1 MAQIFPRS
9 SNALARVTLLG
20 AILGPLGAL
29 SVLWLLA
36 RSPYVTGVGTPID
49 QPIPFSHKHH
59 VGDDGIA
66 CEYCHTTV
74 QSSAFA
80 GMPSTETCMNCHAQV
95 WSQSDTLA
103 PVRLSAQTGHP
114 LTWERVYDLPDYVYF
129 DHSIHVQKGVACE
142 TCHGRVDEMPRI
154 MKASSLQMQWCLDC
168 HRDPTANIRPRED
181 VTTMGWQ
188 PPAAAADLQRQ
199 LAVEYHVQSKT
210 DCSTCHR

>member
-1 MAQIFPRS
+1 MAQVFPRS
-9 SNALARVTLLG
+9 ANALARVTLLG
-20 AILGPLGAL
+20 AIIGPIGAL
-29 SVLWLLA
+29 GVLWVLA
-36 RSPYVTGVGTPID
+36 RSPYVTGQGTPID

-74 QSSAFA
+74 ATSAFA
-80 GMPSTETCMNCHAQV
+80 GMPATETCMNCHAQV

-103 PVRLSAQTGHP
+103 PVRLSAQTGQP
-114 LTWERVYDLPDYVYF
+114 LVWQRVYALPDYVYF

-142 TCHGRVDEMPRI
+142 TCHGRVDEMPRV

-188 PPAAAADLQRQ
+188 PPANIADIQRDLALQN
-199 LAVEYHVQSKT
+199 HVQSKT

>member
-74 QSSAFA
+74 QTSAFA

-188 PPAAAADLQRQ
+188 PPAGAADLQRQ

>member
-20 AILGPLGAL
+20 IVLGPPGAL

-36 RSPYVTGVGTPID
+36 RSPYVTGAGTPID
-49 QPIPFSHKHH
+49 QPVPFSHKHH

-103 PVRLSAQTGHP
+103 GVRMSAQTGQP
-114 LTWERVYDLPDYVYF
+114 LVWERVYDLPDYVYF

-142 TCHGRVDEMPRI
+142 SCRGRVDQMPRI

-168 HRDPTANIRPRED
+168 HRDPTANLRPRQD
-181 VTTMGWQ
+181 VTAMGWQ
-188 PPAAAADLQRQ
+188 PPANADEIRRQ
-199 LAVEYHVQSKT
+199 LALDYHVQSKT

>member
-1 MAQIFPRS
+1 VAQVFPRGA
-9 SNALARVTLLG
+9 NAVARVTLFG
-20 AILGPLGAL
+20 VVVGPLVLLAG
-29 SVLWLLA
+29 LWLLE
-36 RSPYVTGVGTPID
+36 RSPYVTGQGTPID

-74 QSSAFA
+74 TTSAFA
-80 GMPSTETCMNCHAQV
+80 GMPPTETCMNCHSQV

-103 PVRLSAQTGHP
+103 PVRMSAQTGQP

-129 DHSIHVQKGVACE
+129 DHSIHVAKGVACE

-154 MKASSLQMQWCLDC
+154 MKASSLQMQWCVDC
-168 HRDPTANIRPRED
+168 HRDPTNNIRPRDE

-188 PPAAAADLQRQ
+188 PPADADDLHRR
-199 LAVEYHVQSKT
+199 LMLEYHVQSKT

>member
-1 MAQIFPRS
+1 MAQVFPRS
-9 SNALARVTLLG
+9 TNAVARVSLVG
-20 AILGPLGAL
+20 AFVGSLAL
-29 SVLWLLA
+29 FVGLWVFE
-36 RSPYVTGVGTPID
+36 RSPYVTNQGTPID

-74 QSSAFA
+74 ATSPFA
-80 GMPSTETCMNCHAQV
+80 GMPTSETCMNCHAQV

-103 PVRLSAQTGHP
+103 PVRMSAQTGQP
-114 LTWERVYDLPDYVYF
+114 LVWDRVNNLPDYVYF
-129 DHSIHVQKGVACE
+129 DHSIHVSKGVACE
-142 TCHGRVDEMPRI
+142 TCHGRVDEMPRM
-154 MKASSLQMQWCLDC
+154 MKAESLQMHWCLDC

-188 PPAAAADLQRQ
+188 PPANLAEIQQQ
-199 LAVEYHVQSKT
+199 LALQNHVQSKT

>member
-9 SNALARVTLLG
+9 ANALARVTLLS
-20 AILGPLGAL
+20 AIVGPLGAL
-29 SVLWLLA
+29 GILWLLA
-36 RSPYVTGVGTPID
+36 RSPYVTGQGTPID

-74 QSSAFA
+74 QTTAFA

-103 PVRLSAQTGHP
+103 PVRMSAQTGQP
-114 LTWERVYDLPDYVYF
+114 LVWDRVYDLPDYVYF

-154 MKASSLQMQWCLDC
+154 MKASSLQMQWCIDC
-168 HRDPTANIRPRED
+168 HRDPTANIRPREA
-181 VTTMGWQ
+181 VTVMGWQ
-188 PPAAAADLQRQ
+188 PPANADDLHRQ
-199 LAVEYHVQSKT
+199 LMLEYHVQSRT

>member
-1 MAQIFPRS
+1 MAQVFPRS
-9 SNALARVTLLG
+9 ANAVARVTLLG
-20 AILGPLGAL
+20 LILGSLGAL
-29 SVLWLLA
+29 VALWVLV
-36 RSPYVTGVGTPID
+36 RSPYVTGQGTPID

-74 QSSAFA
+74 ATSAFA
-80 GMPSTETCMNCHAQV
+80 GMPSTETCMNCHSQI

-103 PVRLSAQTGHP
+103 PVRMSAQTGQP

-154 MKASSLQMQWCLDC
+154 MKATSLQMHWCLDC
-168 HRDPTANIRPRED
+168 HRDPVANIRPPED
-181 VTTMGWQ
+181 VTVMGWQ
-188 PPAAAADLQRQ
+188 PPANIVDVQHQ
-199 LAVEYHVQSKT
+199 LALENHVQSKT